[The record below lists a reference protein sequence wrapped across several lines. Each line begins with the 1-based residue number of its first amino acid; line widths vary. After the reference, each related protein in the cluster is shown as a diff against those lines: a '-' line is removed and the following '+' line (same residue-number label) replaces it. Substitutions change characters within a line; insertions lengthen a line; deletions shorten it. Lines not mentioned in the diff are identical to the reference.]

1 MDSSEINKMIQDID
15 FNDLY
20 DDNYFS
26 LSSKQDSNKGK
37 VQKRFTFLTKVR
49 RVFPMV
55 VVLKQHVEFER
66 NDHREGAPN
75 FRNFQRQFRLLN
87 IMKLM

>member
-37 VQKRFTFLTKVR
+37 V
-49 RVFPMV
+49 
-55 VVLKQHVEFER
+55 LKHKQ
-66 NDHREGAPN
+66 GISIIN
-75 FRNFQRQFRLLN
+75 F
-87 IMKLM
+87 

>member
-1 MDSSEINKMIQDID
+1 MMDSSEINKMIQDID

-37 VQKRFTFLTKVR
+37 V
-49 RVFPMV
+49 
-55 VVLKQHVEFER
+55 LKHKL
-66 NDHREGAPN
+66 GISSIN
-75 FRNFQRQFRLLN
+75 F
-87 IMKLM
+87 

>member
-37 VQKRFTFLTKVR
+37 V
-49 RVFPMV
+49 
-55 VVLKQHVEFER
+55 LKHKL
-66 NDHREGAPN
+66 GISIIN
-75 FRNFQRQFRLLN
+75 F
-87 IMKLM
+87 

>member
-26 LSSKQDSNKGK
+26 LSSKQDSNKVDVTCPKEPFYLKLSAWGD
-37 VQKRFTFLTKVR
+37 
-49 RVFPMV
+49 VFV
-55 VVLKQHVEFER
+55 
-66 NDHREGAPN
+66 
-75 FRNFQRQFRLLN
+75 
-87 IMKLM
+87 